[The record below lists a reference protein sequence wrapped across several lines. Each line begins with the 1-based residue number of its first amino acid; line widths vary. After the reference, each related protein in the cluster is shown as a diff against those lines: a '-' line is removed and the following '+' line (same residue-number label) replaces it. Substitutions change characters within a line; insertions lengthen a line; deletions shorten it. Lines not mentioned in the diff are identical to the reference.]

1 MRAASRLLVILAVG
15 VALIWGLSSWLGL
28 TVTDFAHLG
37 QAHNAVRIDGEMV
50 RVPSAPGPAKRQLP
64 AVPVTTTGEYAFMF
78 DDEAQPVRYDPC
90 RPLAWVLNPKGMPDA
105 AETLVHDAFDS
116 VEAATGLKF
125 EYEGTTTE
133 VASFDRPLI
142 QDRYGDGF
150 APIIV
155 GFADETAVP
164 QLAGSVTGIGGSSSV
179 YGAYGDQQFL
189 HSGTVILDAEDIGAI
204 LGTPI
209 GIAIAQAV
217 IQHEVGHVVGLAHV
231 EDISEL
237 MNASNTRIT
246 EWGPGD
252 RAGLAIAGDGPCE

>member
-1 MRAASRLLVILAVG
+1 MRAASRLLVIIAVG
-15 VALIWGLSSWLGL
+15 VALIWGVSSWLGL
-28 TVTDFAHLG
+28 TLTDFGHLG

-50 RVPSAPGPAKRQLP
+50 RVPSAEGPAQRQLP
-64 AVPVTTTGEYAFMF
+64 AVPVTTAGEYAFMF
-78 DDEAQPVRYDPC
+78 DEEAEPVRYDPC
-90 RPLAWVLNPKGMPDA
+90 RPLAWVLNPTGMPDA
-105 AETLVHDAFDS
+105 AEALVHEAVDS
-116 VEAATGLKF
+116 VQQATGLKF
-125 EYEGTTTE
+125 EYQGTTSE

-142 QDRYGDGF
+142 QERYGDQF
-150 APIIV
+150 APIII
-155 GFADETAVP
+155 GFADETAVR

-189 HSGTVILDAEDIGAI
+189 HSGTVILDADDIGAI
-204 LGTPI
+204 LGSSI
-209 GIAIAQAV
+209 GVAIAQAV

-231 EDISEL
+231 EDGTEL